1 MWNCSCSHSV
11 KKKEPRSLAY
21 WSRVLFY
28 FIISG
33 IIYFRREVC
42 WTYEPLVVV
51 HWLNERRLKHSVI
64 INYPLCSYEC
74 VWLTF
79 FSRSHTEMFEDVSG
93 CSFSMQWMG
102 TESLKQQTDAKSWK
116 KSYKSTMI
124 SYCTSYWLVR
134 ACQDFSRTHHT
145 LRPQRVT
152 CFKFTSGNN
161 MEKSGWCITQNMSLQ
176 KRVAEC
182 EWMTG
187 IYYFLFQHIYMQ
199 MSHLFL
205 CVEQSHN
212 AMGQKLFNFI
222 NCKVI
227 NVTAALNTLAL

>member
-1 MWNCSCSHSV
+1 MSGSSSGSV
-11 KKKEPRSLAY
+11 KLQLLSFCEEERATLVGLLIPC
-21 WSRVLFY
+21 LFY

-79 FSRSHTEMFEDVSG
+79 FSRSHTEMFWRRQRLL
-93 CSFSMQWMG
+93 FSMQWMG

-152 CFKFTSGNN
+152 CFKFTSVV
-161 MEKSGWCITQNMSLQ
+161 ITW
-176 KRVAEC
+176 KRAAGALLKTCPFRRELLNVS
-182 EWMTG
+182 EWQEFTTF
-187 IYYFLFQHIYMQ
+187 ISAHLHATCP
-199 MSHLFL
+199 HLFL
-205 CVEQSHN
+205 CVN
-212 AMGQKLFNFI
+212 NP
-222 NCKVI
+222 
-227 NVTAALNTLAL
+227 